1 MDIEKTVEP
10 YHREKHGQPSKAG
23 NGSQR
28 NCSPEQQHNTDSLFF
43 ESHIHFSGTGD
54 QGKDKYP
61 ETMFLFFHK
70 LFASVYNFIRKIIQI
85 ITDILRIFTE
95 LGTYLPGKLAQI
107 ETNVKG

>member
-1 MDIEKTVEP
+1 MDIEETVEP

-23 NGSQR
+23 NGSQC

-70 LFASVYNFIRKIIQI
+70 F
-85 ITDILRIFTE
+85 TCLR
-95 LGTYLPGKLAQI
+95 L
-107 ETNVKG
+107 